1 MNSMR
6 ILLWVLGV
14 SLVAIAVTGQNQTK
28 SKIQQT
34 LRSAFTNC
42 RQGTNPGMVVVVVK
56 EGQVVTSQAFGVKD
70 LGTKQPMTTST
81 QLGIGS
87 LTKIFA
93 NLLIQKYFG
102 EDSRYDFN
110 TPSLAA
116 IVIIDPELKHYSW
129 RVISHN

>member
-1 MNSMR
+1 MR
-6 ILLWVLGV
+6 TLLLVLGV

-116 IVIIDPELKHYSW
+116 IVIIDPELKHKSW
-129 RVISHN
+129 RVDSHF